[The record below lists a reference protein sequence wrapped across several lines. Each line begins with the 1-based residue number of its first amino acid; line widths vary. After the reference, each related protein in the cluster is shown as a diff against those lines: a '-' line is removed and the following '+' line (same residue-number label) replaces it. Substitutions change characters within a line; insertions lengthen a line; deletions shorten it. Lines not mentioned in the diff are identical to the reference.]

1 MMDDAKFEERMSAME
16 GEIESLSIPPEERDA
31 LRRLAAETRARR
43 ASIREAAAASRE
55 AVGRLDQ
62 AVRELLASIARMAE
76 RAKELE
82 GAAADASLAAK
93 LALFN
98 REARDREL
106 RGEGR
111 NHDE

>member
-1 MMDDAKFEERMSAME
+1 MDDAKFEERMSAME
-16 GEIESLSIPPEERDA
+16 GEIESLDIPPDEKAA
-31 LRRLAAETRARR
+31 LRRMAAETRARH
-43 ASIREAAAASRE
+43 AGIRETAGAGRE
-55 AVGRLDQ
+55 AVRMLDE
-62 AVRELLASIARMAE
+62 AVRELLGSVAGMAE

-93 LALFN
+93 LAQFN

-111 NHDE
+111 NHDG